1 MDLCHPGGEGGEG
14 GVIFILL
21 VFLLVFRI
29 VFRISV
35 VVVIGIVARGSEA
48 NGEKRDEDA
57 ARYSL
62 SNGIRALYTCSNTP
76 LVLPPLSTHLTVIT
90 HVNTS
95 FIYSCNIVTTCSRV
109 YHW

>member
-1 MDLCHPGGEGGEG
+1 LDLCHPGGEGGI
-14 GVIFILL
+14 IFILLVLLL

-35 VVVIGIVARGSEA
+35 VVVIGIVARGGGGKA

-57 ARYSL
+57 ARTHIVTAY
-62 SNGIRALYTCSNTP
+62 SNTP